1 MVVKGFCRF
10 LLDSVFPRRC
20 VSCDSFTG
28 GSLVCDSCRFRLDR
42 AETAGLLDGP
52 GEVPV
57 YSPFLTCDVLL
68 DLIRFLKF
76 EGGTAAVGP
85 LGREMSAALGSYRG
99 EFRDPLIVPVP
110 LHWTRLARRG
120 YDQAALLAAEVS
132 RLTGIPLG
140 RRVLGRGK
148 RTRAQSSLDHGS
160 RSGNVRGAFR
170 LRRAE
175 TVRGRDVLLV
185 DDLVTTGETVRACC
199 GVLAPG
205 GPDSVTVL
213 CAGRR
218 RTAKIKVERHDCH
231 MFE

>member
-1 MVVKGFCRF
+1 MKGFCHF
-10 LLDSVFPRRC
+10 LLDAVFPRRC

-28 GSLVCDSCRFRLDR
+28 GSLICDLCSVRLVR

-52 GEVPV
+52 NEVPV
-57 YSPFLTCDVLL
+57 CSPFLTCDVLL

-76 EGGTAAVGP
+76 EGGTAATGL
-85 LGREMSAALGSYRG
+85 LGREMSAALGSFAE
-99 EFRDPLIVPVP
+99 EFHDPVIVPVP

-120 YDQAALLAAEVS
+120 YDQAGLLAAEVS
-132 RLTGIPLG
+132 KLTGIPMG
-140 RRVLGRGK
+140 RRVLGRRK
-148 RTRAQSSLDHGS
+148 RTRSQSSLDHGS
-160 RSGNVRGAFR
+160 RRGNVRDAFR

-175 TVRGRDVLLV
+175 SLRGRDVLLV

-199 GVLAPG
+199 RVLDES
-205 GPDSVTVL
+205 GPASLTVL